1 MTAQLTWHLLV
12 KQSTSFAKE
21 KVSAA
26 SSHNYVLSRK
36 MLYTAV
42 KQALKAFVHPVV
54 GRLRTVVS
62 SPLLSASRHVGV
74 SDWCSV
80 KNIDQEGKGRVRRV
94 RFASNAK
101 KEDGVL
107 EWNGAWKPSSIPREV
122 GDEVH
127 YVAMPSTYGNFGDWF
142 QHHQEDLEKRAS
154 FWELVR
160 KKSVVENQWSDLEK
174 KINSL
179 EDSEGFMEE
188 RFMEKQRE
196 LEEVHPQLERK
207 IDAIIYQEA
216 NAEELLEEEEI
227 NKFAEVEAARWEH
240 KKIEKKLGGEGA
252 VIEDAGGAEDMDVE
266 MLDVQDQDHSEDNVE
281 EDTHEVDNVIEQ
293 TVAQVC
299 TSVEELKEL
308 TVHLEFS
315 SFVQIGSKRRKLEAN
330 PEPQESD
337 PDEVEVPFE
346 ESVQEEGEEEPDE
359 VQEAEVQENHDSL
372 HFEVENLGSGY
383 TTDAAGRVR
392 RFSHRLKGKS
402 CRAYKF

>member
-1 MTAQLTWHLLV
+1 
-12 KQSTSFAKE
+12 
-21 KVSAA
+21 
-26 SSHNYVLSRK
+26 

-54 GRLRTVVS
+54 GRLKAVVS

-101 KEDGVL
+101 KNDGRL
-107 EWNGAWKPSSIPREV
+107 HQKPSSIPREV
-122 GDEVH
+122 GDEVR
-127 YVAMPSTYGNFGDWF
+127 YVSMPSTYQDGNFGDWF

-154 FWELVR
+154 FWDLVH
-160 KKSVVENQWSDLEK
+160 KKSAVESQWSDLQK
-174 KINSL
+174 KIDEL
-179 EDSEGFMEE
+179 KDSERFMEE
-188 RFMEKQRE
+188 RFREKQRE

-266 MLDVQDQDHSEDNVE
+266 MLDVQDQE
-281 EDTHEVDNVIEQ
+281 EDAD
-293 TVAQVC
+293 
-299 TSVEELKEL
+299 EEETDAVGAENDEKGVWIGEEL

-359 VQEAEVQENHDSL
+359 VQEAV
-372 HFEVENLGSGY
+372 EVENLGSGY

-402 CRAYKF
+402 CRGYKF